1 MAKRYTDSA
10 GQPLY
15 IGDIVLLEV
24 ETHQRRLEYVER
36 KMKGFWASHLSLN
49 WCPLPLLKDR
59 MKNHGWKLTK
69 VGNIKENPDYMQGH
83 KVMYLENGPETE
95 DHLGLSWDYPYLT
108 DEQEQIR
115 NEILAKYGS
124 IYQSAAER

>member
-10 GQPLY
+10 KQPLY

-59 MKNHGWKLTK
+59 MENHGWKLTK
-69 VGNIKENPDYMQGH
+69 VGNIKENPYMQGH

-95 DHLGLSWDYPYLT
+95 GYLGLSGYPYLT
-108 DEQEQIR
+108 DDKIR
-115 NEILAKYGS
+115 NEILQKYGS
-124 IYQSAAER
+124 IYSKTTER